1 MAKTVT
7 KASSNVYC
15 QARLA
20 AAKFND
26 AFNSREGAAEYLGI
40 SKDALTKYELGLC
53 KIVPVEAVV
62 MMAEVYNA
70 PELLNLYCT
79 RDCPIGAVGMVSAA
93 EVKSIELITLRML
106 NTLKDVEKSKEEL
119 LEIVQDGVIQEAE
132 KPQLKEIIKFFEKV
146 EQNVCELKLWA
157 LKNLKD

>member
-7 KASSNVYC
+7 KASSNMYC
-15 QARLA
+15 KARLA

-40 SKDALTKYELGLC
+40 SKDALTKYELDLC
-53 KIVPVEAVV
+53 KVVPVDAIV

-70 PELLNLYCT
+70 PELLNNYCT
-79 RDCPIGAVGMVSAA
+79 KECPIGASGMVSAA

-106 NTLKDVEKSKEEL
+106 NTLRDVEKSKDEL
-119 LEIVQDGVIQEAE
+119 LEIVQDGIIEEDE
-132 KPQLKEIIKFFEKV
+132 KEQLKEIIKFFEKV

-157 LKNLKD
+157 YKNLK